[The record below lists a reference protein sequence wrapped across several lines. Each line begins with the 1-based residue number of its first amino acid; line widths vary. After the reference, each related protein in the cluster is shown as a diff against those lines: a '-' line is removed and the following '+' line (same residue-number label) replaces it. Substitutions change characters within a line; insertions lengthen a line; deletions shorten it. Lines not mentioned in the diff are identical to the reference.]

1 MNDLAEQTH
10 ANVEDLFETFLKN
23 FKSKTGKLKYRSII
37 SNMISDNS
45 ESLLINFKDILQYDD
60 QLSRQLIDDP
70 DSILLDFNKAAFNA
84 LYSENPE
91 YADAIRD
98 ALQVRI
104 YSLLDPV
111 PLRNITTDVLHKL
124 IAVKGMVVRTS
135 ELKPRVLVACFVC
148 KHGHPTYEPQ
158 STFTLTKPLTC
169 SDSDCSES
177 RIFDFDETRSKFQDF
192 QVIRIQESPEELPA
206 GQLPQSF
213 DVNLSADLVN
223 RARPGDR
230 LILTG
235 IVKTEAQYSR
245 GTEKLTIFRTSING
259 NHIDI
264 ESKGPE
270 EIDVSPEEEEQIK
283 EIAKTDNAYELLI
296 NSIAPSVYG
305 LDTPKEAILLMLIG
319 SPTKLLKDN
328 TSLRGDIN
336 VLFVGDPGTA
346 KSELLKYASR
356 LAPRGLYASGKGSTA
371 AGLTAAV
378 IRERSGTMMLEAG
391 TVVLADKGLACID
404 EFDKM
409 RTEDR
414 SALHEAME
422 QQTVSIAKGGIIATL
437 NARTAI
443 LAASNPQFG
452 KYDHSRNILDNINIP
467 PPLLTRFDLVFA
479 IHDTPERTK
488 DTRLAEYI
496 LNIHKKGEITRSVP
510 VDFDLLKKYI
520 IYAKR
525 MEPQLSKEAE
535 QKILEYYLK
544 MRQSGTSDEQI
555 PVTPRSLEGLIRL
568 ASARARSLFHEI
580 ITEEDAMRGISLVQR
595 MFETVGIDVAT
606 GKFDYGVFEGKAL
619 SERSKTMTAHD
630 KFNEMEKN
638 SKEGLVNSEEFI
650 KELVNTGKFNTSEAE
665 KIFKSLEESG
675 QIYNVKGNFYRKVR

>member
-1 MNDLAEQTH
+1 MTEQTH
-10 ANVEDLFETFLKN
+10 ANIKDLFETFLKN
-23 FKSKTGKLKYRSII
+23 FKSKTGELKYRSII
-37 SNMISDNS
+37 SKMVSDNS
-45 ESLLINFKDILQYDD
+45 ESLLIDFKDILQYDD

-98 ALQVRI
+98 TLQVRFH
-104 YSLLDPV
+104 SLIDPV

-124 IAVKGMVVRTS
+124 IAVEGMVVRTS
-135 ELKPRVLVACFVC
+135 ELKPRVLVACFIC
-148 KHGHPTYEPQ
+148 KHGHPTSEPQ
-158 STFTLTKPLTC
+158 STSTLTKPLTC

-177 RIFDFDETRSKFQDF
+177 RIFDFDEKRSKFQDF
-192 QVIRIQESPEELPA
+192 QIIRIQELPEALPA
-206 GQLPQSF
+206 GQLPQAF
-213 DVNLSADLVN
+213 DVNLSSDLVN

-230 LILTG
+230 LTLTG
-235 IVKTEAQYSR
+235 IIRTEAQFSR
-245 GTEKLTIFRTSING
+245 GTDKLTIFRTRIDG
-259 NHIDI
+259 NNIDI
-264 ESKGPE
+264 EAKGPE
-270 EIDVSPEEEEQIK
+270 DIVLSREDEEQIK

-296 NSIAPSVYG
+296 NSIAPAVHG
-305 LDTPKEAILLMLIG
+305 LDTQKEAILLMLIG
-319 SPTKLLKDN
+319 APNKILKDH

-391 TVVLADKGLACID
+391 TVVLADQGLACID

-409 RTEDR
+409 RSEDR

-452 KYDHSRNILDNINIP
+452 KYDSNRNITENINIP

-479 IHDTPERTK
+479 IHDSPERTK
-488 DTRLAEYI
+488 DTNLAQYI
-496 LNIHKKGEITRSVP
+496 LDIHKTGEITKSVP
-510 VDFDLLKKYI
+510 VEFDLLKKYI
-520 IYAKR
+520 IFAKR
-525 MEPQLSKEAE
+525 LEPQLSSEAE
-535 QKILEYYLK
+535 QKILEFYLL
-544 MRQSGTSDEQI
+544 MRQSGASEEQI
-555 PVTPRSLEGLIRL
+555 TVTPRSLEGLIRL
-568 ASARARSLFHEI
+568 SSARARSLFHEI
-580 ITEEDAMRGISLVQR
+580 ITEEDAMRGISLMKR
-595 MFETVGIDVAT
+595 MFATVGTDVAT
-606 GKFDYGVFEGKAL
+606 GKFDYGVFQGKAL
-619 SERSKTMTAHD
+619 SERSKTVTAHE
-630 KFNEMEKN
+630 KFHEMENN
-638 SKEGLVNSEEFI
+638 SKEGLVDRDEFV
-650 KELVNTGKFNTSEAE
+650 KELVNTGKFKEGEAE
-665 KIFKSLEESG
+665 KMFQSMADSG
-675 QIYNVKGNFYRKVR
+675 QIYNVRNNFYRKVR

>member
-1 MNDLAEQTH
+1 MTEQTH
-10 ANVEDLFETFLKN
+10 ANIKDLFETFLKN
-23 FKSKTGKLKYRSII
+23 FKSKTGELKYRSII
-37 SNMISDNS
+37 SKMVSDNS
-45 ESLLINFKDILQYDD
+45 ESLLIDFKDILQYDD

-98 ALQVRI
+98 TLQVRFH
-104 YSLLDPV
+104 SLLDPV

-124 IAVKGMVVRTS
+124 IAVEGMVVRTS
-135 ELKPRVLVACFVC
+135 ELKPRVLVACFIC
-148 KHGHPTYEPQ
+148 KHGHPTSESQ
-158 STFTLTKPLTC
+158 STSTLTKPLTC

-177 RIFDFDETRSKFQDF
+177 RIFDFDEKRSKFQDF
-192 QVIRIQESPEELPA
+192 QVIRIQELPEDLPA

-213 DVNLSADLVN
+213 DVNLSSDLVN

-230 LILTG
+230 LTLTG
-235 IVKTEAQYSR
+235 IIRTEAQFSR
-245 GTEKLTIFRTSING
+245 GTDKLTIFRTLIDG
-259 NHIDI
+259 NNIDI
-264 ESKGPE
+264 EAKGPE
-270 EIDVSPEEEEQIK
+270 DIVLSREDEEQIK
-283 EIAKTDNAYELLI
+283 DIAKNDDAYELLI
-296 NSIAPSVYG
+296 KSIAPAVHG
-305 LDTPKEAILLMLIG
+305 LDTQKEAILLMLIG
-319 SPTKLLKDN
+319 APNKILKDN

-409 RTEDR
+409 RSEDR

-422 QQTVSIAKGGIIATL
+422 QQTVSVAKGGIIATL

-443 LAASNPQFG
+443 LAAANPQFG
-452 KYDHSRNILDNINIP
+452 KYDTHRNITENINIP
-467 PPLLTRFDLVFA
+467 TPLLTRFDLVFA
-479 IHDTPERTK
+479 IRDDPEPTK
-488 DTRLAEYI
+488 DSQLAEYI
-496 LNIHKKGEITRSVP
+496 LDIHKTQITKSVP

-520 IYAKR
+520 TYAKR
-525 MEPQLSKEAE
+525 IEPRLSQEAE

-544 MRQSGTSDEQI
+544 MRQSSTDPDQI
-555 PVTPRSLEGLIRL
+555 TVTPRALEGLIRL
-568 ASARARSLFHEI
+568 ASARARALFHET
-580 ITEEDAMRGISLVQR
+580 ITEDDAMRGIRLVQR
-595 MFETVGIDVAT
+595 MYSTVGIDVST
-606 GKFDYGVFEGKAL
+606 GKMDLGVFQGKAL
-619 SERSKTMTAHD
+619 SQRSKMETAHD
-630 KFNEMEKN
+630 KFDELEAN
-638 SKEGLVNSEEFI
+638 SKDKLVDRTEFV
-650 KELVNTGKFNTSEAE
+650 KELIDTGKFNPTSAE
-665 KIFKSLEESG
+665 KIFQDLADSG
-675 QIYNVKGNFYRKVR
+675 SIYNVKDNFYRKVR